1 MAESLVVRTKR
12 DITITIT
19 DGSDTYT
26 VAYEPGDLNVDIP
39 LYSVENFLDRGAFP
53 AVGTKPSI
61 RKGDDAPMTFS
72 FSAYERNWY
81 SASDHATLWDIAV
94 RFATPSF
101 VVDNFASTMGTSSDV
116 ETYTVQLSQEG
127 SDFGESD
134 ITMTL
139 LYSSLR
145 GSRAD
150 GYPNTISI
158 SGTSFQLK
166 PTIA

>member
-12 DITITIT
+12 DITIAIT

-26 VAYEPGDLNVDIP
+26 VVN
-39 LYSVENFLDRGAFP
+39 
-53 AVGTKPSI
+53 
-61 RKGDDAPMTFS
+61 
-72 FSAYERNWY
+72 
-81 SASDHATLWDIAV
+81 
-94 RFATPSF
+94 
-101 VVDNFASTMGTSSDV
+101 NFASTMSTSSDV

-139 LYSSLR
+139 LYCSLR